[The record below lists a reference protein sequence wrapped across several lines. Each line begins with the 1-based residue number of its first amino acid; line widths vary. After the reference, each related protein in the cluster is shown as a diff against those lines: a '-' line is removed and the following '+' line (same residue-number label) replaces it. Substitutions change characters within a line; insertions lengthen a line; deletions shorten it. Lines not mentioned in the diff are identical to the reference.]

1 MGLVTIPDAT
11 MLHQIEQIIEELRPN
26 IQMDGGDVKFLRF
39 DDGVVYVKLEGA
51 CVGCPAATQTLKFG
65 IEESLKNHVSEVREV
80 IAVDHE

>member
-1 MGLVTIPDAT
+1 MSDETL
-11 MLHQIEQIIEELRPN
+11 LRQIEEVLDEIRPN
-26 IQMDGGDVKFLRF
+26 IQMDGGDVKFIRF

-65 IEESLKNHVSEVREV
+65 IEESLKDQVSEVREV

>member
-1 MGLVTIPDAT
+1 MSDETL
-11 MLHQIEQIIEELRPN
+11 LRQIEDVLDEIRPN
-26 IQMDGGDVKFLRF
+26 IQMDGGDVKFIRF

-65 IEESLKNHVSEVREV
+65 IEESLKDQVSEVREV